1 MATNLLQKETE
12 ELKVLLDHEGYD
24 YRDGADPEILDSLKR
39 EGLPAPYRRFLTQL
53 DPGDAAWRI
62 GGQFTVMLHSADEI
76 TDWQSD
82 ARSPEQFVIGTLN
95 GQTLVLTRGEDG
107 DTPVYR
113 LDEDGGLVCV
123 ASSLVQFL
131 RILRTGLEMLAKLA
145 DYDEE
150 AEEAGDDGYD
160 DVNDYEEGAF
170 ASGREDLLND
180 YLEELESIDPD
191 CVEAWTAV

>member
-1 MATNLLQKETE
+1 MPANLLLEETE
-12 ELKVLLDHEGYD
+12 DLKALLDREGYD
-24 YRDGADPEILDSLKR
+24 YRDGADPEILESLKKA
-39 EGLPAPYRRFLTQL
+39 GLPAPYRRFLSQL

-62 GGQFTVMLHSADEI
+62 GGQFTIQLHSADEI
-76 TDWQSD
+76 PDWQAD
-82 ARSPEQFVIGTLN
+82 ARSPEQFVIGSLN
-95 GQTLVLTRGEDG
+95 GSPLALTRGEDG
-107 DTPVYR
+107 DAPVFR
-113 LDEDGGLVCV
+113 LDEDGAVCV

-131 RILRTGLEMLAKLA
+131 RILRTGLEMLGKLG

-150 AEEAGDDGYD
+150 NEEGDDGYD

-191 CVEAWTAV
+191 CAEAWTPV